1 MTEARHL
8 AEQLDLFDYIH
19 GISTPEEYGRHM
31 ITESGHFEYD
41 DNLNEFYDYEKY
53 GKWRMNQEQGQF
65 VHGGYVSYHGF
76 ISMEEVLSGSQSER
90 LELTMGGM

>member
-1 MTEARHL
+1 
-8 AEQLDLFDYIH
+8 
-19 GISTPEEYGRHM
+19 M

-53 GKWRMNQEQGQF
+53 GKWRMDQEQGQF
-65 VHGGYVSYHGF
+65 VEGGYVSYHGF